1 MPEEHY
7 LGNPL
12 LKKANTQI
20 EFTEEQIVEFA
31 KCAQDPV
38 YFAKNYMQIVTLDHG
53 LQPFDMYPFQEKML
67 KSFHENRFNICKLPR
82 QPLAN
87 DTIIPTPDGN
97 KKIKQIKVGDF
108 VYDSSGIPIRVI
120 DKKSYGKTE
129 ACYELNFSGSDF
141 AEGIVCDKDHLWGVY
156 IEGEYVILSAEQ
168 IYGKKE
174 DKVILKRKGT
184 NNIIKNWEEDI
195 VLSSIEKI
203 APTSVSCIEVD
214 NRDHMF
220 LCGENYIPTH
230 NSGKSTT
237 VVSYLL
243 HYAIFNDNVNIA
255 ILANKAQTARDLLG
269 RLQTGYENLP
279 KWLQQ
284 GICSW
289 NKGSLELENGSKIFA
304 ASTSASSVRGSTYNI
319 IFLDEFAFVPNQVA
333 DSFFSSVYPT
343 ITSGKS
349 SKVIVVSCVTKDTY
363 LLTNN
368 GYRKI
373 ETLIDPNKEGA
384 YFTPTYTVRGNNKF
398 YTSDVI
404 VNNKKSPTNIIKT
417 RYEEIECSQ
426 DHKLWAFKDGKYG
439 YVESKNLSVGDYI
452 ALKYNQQIFGN
463 DDYVGYNPEKGKSKN
478 LFSCDYINEDIAY
491 FIGLYV
497 AEGYARNI
505 ISKNTGNNKGGQAI
519 ISCGDDISESLNK
532 LNVPYTKIDDVHYVI
547 NSKQLIEFIQLL
559 GFDISK
565 KATEKVLPN
574 KVLSWSKKNIVSL
587 LRGMFDGDGCIT
599 KKGRITY
606 TSTSRELTRQVQ
618 LLLANLGI
626 IGSIYETT
634 SEPTKLVKVYS
645 THYTIEIT
653 GNYAIKYF
661 DEIGFGLSRKQERI
675 SYIKTSTRSGNN
687 NDIIPNS
694 SIIIEDNKNS
704 DIRKLKLKSG
714 RSKAFENYSRQ
725 FLLQKKQDL
734 YAVSNETL
742 KNFLEDNVQEDMIWL
757 KIKDIQKSENE
768 VFDVSLPDIE
778 GDKWAHSVL
787 YNNFLGHQT
796 PKGLNHFYKLWDDA
810 KKGKNEYVPIEVFW
824 TDVPGRDEEFKKTT
838 IANTSES
845 QWRQEF
851 ESVSSET
858 LIEIK
863 DGNITKTVTIGEL
876 YNNILKS

>member
-1 MPEEHY
+1 MSEKYY

-38 YFAKNYMQIVTLDHG
+38 YFARNYMQIVTLDHG
-53 LQPFDMYPFQEKML
+53 LQPFEMYPFQEKML

-168 IYGKKE
+168 IYDKKE

-279 KWLQQ
+279 DWLQQ

-426 DHKLWAFKDGKYG
+426 DHKLWAFKDGKYE

-463 DDYVGYNPEKGKSKN
+463 DDCGNG
-478 LFSCDYINEDIAY
+478 DMAY
-491 FIGLYV
+491 LIGLY
-497 AEGYARNI
+497 AIGGYT
-505 ISKNTGNNKGGQAI
+505 KDKEVI
-519 ISCGDDISESLNK
+519 ISCKNDISKLLGRLN
-532 LNVPYTKIDDVHYVI
+532 LNYTKQDKVHYVI
-547 NSKQLIEFIQLL
+547 SSKKLVETIESLE
-559 GFDISK
+559 FDISK
-565 KATEKVLPN
+565 TTKEKILPD
-574 KVLSWSKKNIVSL
+574 KVLSWNKNNIESL
-587 LRGMFDGDGCIT
+587 LKGMSYYDENRD
-599 KKGRITY
+599 RITY
-606 TSTSRELTRQVQ
+606 TSSSKELTRQVQ
-618 LLLANLGI
+618 LLLANLGAV
-626 IGSIYETT
+626 GVVCESDL
-634 SEPTKLVKVYS
+634 SQ
-645 THYTIEIT
+645 YTIEI
-653 GNYAIKYF
+653 IKTHRKEYF
-661 DEIGFGLSRKQERI
+661 DFLGSKTYEISEELVGDYL
-675 SYIKTSTRSGNN
+675 
-687 NDIIPNS
+687 D
-694 SIIIEDNKNS
+694 DDS
-704 DIRKLKLKSG
+704 D
-714 RSKAFENYSRQ
+714 
-725 FLLQKKQDL
+725 
-734 YAVSNETL
+734 
-742 KNFLEDNVQEDMIWL
+742 EDMIWL

-858 LIEIK
+858 LIEIEE
-863 DGNITKTVTIGEL
+863 DGVRKIVTIGEI
-876 YNNILKS
+876 YANMEE

>member
-1 MPEEHY
+1 MAEEHY

-20 EFTEEQIVEFA
+20 EFTEKQIIEFA
-31 KCAQDPV
+31 KCANDPV
-38 YFAKNYMQIVTLDHG
+38 YFANNYIQIVTLDHG
-53 LQPFDMYPFQEKML
+53 LQPFDMYPFQERML

-82 QPLAN
+82 Q
-87 DTIIPTPDGN
+87 
-97 KKIKQIKVGDF
+97 
-108 VYDSSGIPIRVI
+108 
-120 DKKSYGKTE
+120 
-129 ACYELNFSGSDF
+129 
-141 AEGIVCDKDHLWGVY
+141 
-156 IEGEYVILSAEQ
+156 
-168 IYGKKE
+168 
-174 DKVILKRKGT
+174 
-184 NNIIKNWEEDI
+184 
-195 VLSSIEKI
+195 
-203 APTSVSCIEVD
+203 
-214 NRDHMF
+214 
-220 LCGENYIPTH
+220 
-230 NSGKSTT
+230 SGKSTT

-363 LLTNN
+363 LLTDK

-384 YFTPTYTVRGNNKF
+384 YITNQYTIRGKDKF
-398 YTSDVI
+398 YSSDVL
-404 VNNKKSPTNIIKT
+404 VNHKKSPTNIIRT
-417 RYEEIECSQ
+417 RYEEIECSLE
-426 DHKLWAFKDGKYG
+426 HKLWAYKDGKYD
-439 YVESKNLSVGDYI
+439 YVKSQDLSVGDYI

-463 DDYVGYNPEKGKSKN
+463 DDYVGFNPEKGKSKN

-497 AEGYARNI
+497 SEGYARNI
-505 ISKNTGNNKGGQAI
+505 VNNDTGNHRGGQVI
-519 ISCGDDISESLNK
+519 ISCGDDISSSLNK
-532 LNVPYTKIDDVHYVI
+532 LNLAHSKTDDVHYTI
-547 NSKQLIEFIQLL
+547 NSKQLVEFIELL
-559 GFDISK
+559 GFDINK
-565 KATEKVLPN
+565 KSNEKILPD

-587 LRGMFDGDGCIT
+587 LRGMFDGDGCIN
-599 KKGRITY
+599 KRGRVTY
-606 TSTSRELTRQVQ
+606 TSTSKELTRQVQ

-626 IGSIYETT
+626 IGSIYKTT
-634 SEPTKLVKVYS
+634 SKPTELVKVYS

-653 GNYAIKYF
+653 GSYVIKYF
-661 DEIGFGLSRKQERI
+661 DEIGFGLQRKQERV
-675 SYIKTSTRSGNN
+675 SLVKHSSRNGSTI
-687 NDIIPNS
+687 DIIPGS
-694 SIIIEDNKNS
+694 SLIIEQNKNK

-714 RSKAFENYSRQ
+714 RPKNFRNYSRQ
-725 FLLQKKQDL
+725 FLLTKRQSL
-734 YAVSNETL
+734 YENSNETL
-742 KNFLEDNVQEDMIWL
+742 REFLDDNVREDMVWL
-757 KIKDIQKSENE
+757 KIKDIEQSYNE
-768 VFDVSLPDIE
+768 VFDVSLPDID

-810 KKGKNEYVPIEVFW
+810 IKGKNEYVPIEVFW

-851 ESVSSET
+851 ESVSTET
-858 LIEIK
+858 QIEIK
-863 DGNITKTVTIGEL
+863 EAGIRRTITIGDL
-876 YNNILKS
+876 YDVL

>member
-82 QPLAN
+82 QPLAD
-87 DTIIPTPDGN
+87 DTIIPTPDGK

-108 VYDSSGIPIRVI
+108 VYDSSGIPIKVI

-141 AEGIVCDKDHLWGVY
+141 IESIICDKDHLWGVY
-156 IEGEYVILSAEQ
+156 IDGEYVILSAEQ
-168 IYGKKE
+168 IYNKKE
-174 DKVILKRKGT
+174 NNIIVKRKGS

-195 VLSSIEKI
+195 VLSSIEKVS
-203 APTSVSCIEVD
+203 PTRVSCIEVD

-220 LCGENYIPTH
+220 LCGENFIPTH

-349 SKVIVVSCVTKDTY
+349 SKVIVVS
-363 LLTNN
+363 
-368 GYRKI
+368 
-373 ETLIDPNKEGA
+373 
-384 YFTPTYTVRGNNKF
+384 
-398 YTSDVI
+398 
-404 VNNKKSPTNIIKT
+404 
-417 RYEEIECSQ
+417 
-426 DHKLWAFKDGKYG
+426 
-439 YVESKNLSVGDYI
+439 
-452 ALKYNQQIFGN
+452 
-463 DDYVGYNPEKGKSKN
+463 
-478 LFSCDYINEDIAY
+478 
-491 FIGLYV
+491 
-497 AEGYARNI
+497 
-505 ISKNTGNNKGGQAI
+505 
-519 ISCGDDISESLNK
+519 
-532 LNVPYTKIDDVHYVI
+532 
-547 NSKQLIEFIQLL
+547 
-559 GFDISK
+559 
-565 KATEKVLPN
+565 
-574 KVLSWSKKNIVSL
+574 
-587 LRGMFDGDGCIT
+587 
-599 KKGRITY
+599 
-606 TSTSRELTRQVQ
+606 
-618 LLLANLGI
+618 
-626 IGSIYETT
+626 
-634 SEPTKLVKVYS
+634 
-645 THYTIEIT
+645 
-653 GNYAIKYF
+653 
-661 DEIGFGLSRKQERI
+661 
-675 SYIKTSTRSGNN
+675 
-687 NDIIPNS
+687 
-694 SIIIEDNKNS
+694 
-704 DIRKLKLKSG
+704 
-714 RSKAFENYSRQ
+714 
-725 FLLQKKQDL
+725 
-734 YAVSNETL
+734 
-742 KNFLEDNVQEDMIWL
+742 
-757 KIKDIQKSENE
+757 
-768 VFDVSLPDIE
+768 
-778 GDKWAHSVL
+778 
-787 YNNFLGHQT
+787 T

-810 KKGKNEYVPIEVFW
+810 VKGKNEYVPIEVFW

-838 IANTSES
+838 SANTSES

-851 ESVSSET
+851 QSVLPDT
-858 LIEIK
+858 LINIK
-863 DGNITKTVTIGEL
+863 RYGRIEETTIGNL
-876 YNNILKS
+876 YNELSQQGTA